1 VRILGIDPGS
11 HITGYAVIDVSG
23 NTIRLAA
30 MNVIRAGDGS
40 LEERLLAIHKGIQGV
55 IDEFK
60 PDYAVMETS
69 YWGKSAQ
76 SSMKVAEARGAI
88 VAAVAERG
96 IALAEISPAEVKK
109 GVTGRGQ
116 ASKEQVEFMVKRMAG
131 IDGDIRPRDASDAL
145 AIAIAY
151 SNRMAPGGIPPCRE
165 SQGRTR

>member
-1 VRILGIDPGS
+1 MRILGIDPGS

-23 NTIRLAA
+23 NTIRLVE
-30 MNVIRAGDGS
+30 MNAIKAGDGS
-40 LEERLLAIHKGIQGV
+40 LGERLLTIHKGIQGV
-55 IDEFK
+55 IEKFK
-60 PDYAVMETS
+60 PDCAVMETS

-76 SSMKVAEARGAI
+76 SSIKVAEARGAI
-88 VAAVAERG
+88 VTAVAGRD

-145 AIAIAY
+145 AIAMAY
-151 SNRMAPGGIPPCRE
+151 SNRMTPGGMPR
-165 SQGRTR
+165 